1 MKITTIQAAEK
12 LGVSQRRVI
21 KLITDNR
28 LPAEKFANVYMI
40 EESDLELVKERKEG
54 RPKKSVEKTD
64 SKKD

>member
-21 KLITDNR
+21 ALIEQEK

-40 EESDLELVKERKEG
+40 DEKDLELVKDRKPG
-54 RPKKSVEKTD
+54 RPTKKKVE
-64 SKKD
+64 